1 MERKKRERKKVSII
15 NDPMIAPYYISK
27 DEYNYTIYESVIN
40 AKSIDKMVGHYT
52 SLSGAL
58 AKLSELQLNLKPQYD
73 SIQEYIKEYN
83 EKYNKLNQILN
94 IGV

>member
-52 SLSGAL
+52 SLS
-58 AKLSELQLNLKPQYD
+58 ELQLNLKPQYN

>member
-1 MERKKRERKKVSII
+1 
-15 NDPMIAPYYISK
+15 
-27 DEYNYTIYESVIN
+27 
-40 AKSIDKMVGHYT
+40 MVGHYT